1 VRWYLRFP
9 PAWLLLGKQSLY
21 VGERPIES

>member
-1 VRWYLRFP
+1 VRMYLRFP

-21 VGERPIES
+21 VGERVRGR